1 MAVNELVNDFNNLN
15 IQIGTVTMSQQD
27 CPQLFINVFFFRVYS
42 SDADGEVIGK
52 EYTVKFTHEIHNH
65 CPNHKRF
72 ELMEKR
78 RKIKESTK
86 AIAKITPKV
95 SPRQIITKF
104 NEEVR
109 SKEAVAFM
117 ATYDADRQAVNRYK
131 KQVQPEY
138 PPEPKKLSDI
148 VIPDF
153 LKLTLSD
160 QDFLLYDSGEI
171 DDERFFIFSTTDNLK
186 LIENSQ
192 IFADGTF
199 SIAPRLFHQVYTIH
213 GLVHGRCVPL
223 IYCLLPRKTEQIYVK
238 VLNVIVA
245 DNSSTVISPY
255 LSAPPLS
262 ITSDFERAFINACES
277 TFESSLIYG
286 CFFHFKQAVW
296 RKIQEFGLCV
306 PYEKL
311 IEYRKILKVP
321 QVLAFVPP
329 NDVNVL
335 FNKIKASLDKNL
347 EYYSNVVKLFEYLE
361 ETWIGRDVVKKTGRG
376 RWTKTEIVHVKPM
389 FEIEL
394 WNINSRIN
402 DCLPRTNNF
411 VEAWH
416 NAFSGMLCKHPSVY
430 PLVDK
435 FRYEQKKSEDLVVQL
450 LRPKS

>member
-27 CPQLFINVFFFRVYS
+27 CPQLFINVKWRCIEAS
-42 SDADGEVIGK
+42 KAKCITDGEVIGK

-65 CPNHKRF
+65 GPIHKRF

-86 AIAKITPKV
+86 AIAKNTPNIP
-95 SPRQIITKF
+95 PRQIITKF
-104 NEEVR
+104 NEQVR
-109 SKEAVAFM
+109 SKEAVALK

-153 LKLTLSD
+153 LKLTL
-160 QDFLLYDSGEI
+160 
-171 DDERFFIFSTTDNLK
+171 T
-186 LIENSQ
+186 
-192 IFADGTF
+192 
-199 SIAPRLFHQVYTIH
+199 
-213 GLVHGRCVPL
+213 
-223 IYCLLPRKTEQIYVK
+223 
-238 VLNVIVA
+238 
-245 DNSSTVISPY
+245 
-255 LSAPPLS
+255 
-262 ITSDFERAFINACES
+262 
-277 TFESSLIYG
+277 
-286 CFFHFKQAVW
+286 
-296 RKIQEFGLCV
+296 
-306 PYEKL
+306 
-311 IEYRKILKVP
+311 
-321 QVLAFVPP
+321 
-329 NDVNVL
+329 
-335 FNKIKASLDKNL
+335 SLDKNL

-376 RWTKTEIVHVKPM
+376 RLTKTEIVHVKPM

-430 PLVDK
+430 PLIDK
-435 FRYEQKKSEDLVVQL
+435 FRYEQKKSEDLVVYL
-450 LRPKS
+450 STVVKYKRKPNYIVLDERIKEVVNRYSLDTFDKFYENLSLILDY